1 MIGDVNLERAVLGSV
16 ISGHYRLQ
24 EYVDHALGPADFSD
38 RRHKHIAHVINYLVE
53 KQIPVDPLTVVNR
66 LWETGWTNKDGGA
79 CYVISVVELALEF
92 VIQMHEDRV
101 PGILAYHIAK
111 LQEYR
116 QLRELAI
123 ASESIMTAT
132 SKLEMSPGDL
142 CLSLEKKVAEIRERT
157 KTGTVDLGLA
167 MRDRLDVLERSTA
180 KHDIEPFMETGFSY
194 LDRRLGGLR
203 PGRSYIIAGYTG
215 HGKTQLALQIGLQAA
230 KYNYPVHF
238 VSIEMLA
245 SELAE
250 RGLFTKSRVDHEK
263 AENFELTAN
272 EWQQLR
278 DTVEYCKTIPFRV
291 GDKPRV
297 TIADLWNQARALK
310 ARIRTQGLFVVDYLG
325 LVLSKKQER
334 REREVADV
342 SQNLKA
348 IAKQFEIPVI
358 ALSQLRRPHGDRIP
372 RPTLSMLRESG
383 QIEQDADVVIF
394 VWHDE
399 AKKKEW
405 IIISKNRHGRRGTIS
420 MKFLNGWW
428 GQEYQGT
435 AEYGEGDIPF

>member
-16 ISGHYRLQ
+16 ISGRYRLQ

-38 RRHKHIAHVINYLVE
+38 KRNKHIARVINDLAE
-53 KQIPVDPLTVVNR
+53 KQRPIDLLTVTNR
-66 LWETGWTNKDGGA
+66 LWETGWKIKEGA
-79 CYVISVVELALEF
+79 ASHIVSITEQALEF
-92 VIQMHEDRV
+92 VVQLHEERV
-101 PGILAYHIAK
+101 PGVLSYHIAK
-111 LQEYR
+111 LKEYR

-132 SKLEMSPGDL
+132 GKLKMSPDEL
-142 CLSLEKKVAEIRERT
+142 CLSLEKRVAEIRERISSST
-157 KTGTVDLGLA
+157 TELGLA
-167 MRDRLDVLERSTA
+167 MRDRLDQLERATA

-215 HGKTQLALQIGLQAA
+215 HGKTQLALQIGLNAA

-263 AENFELTAN
+263 AENFELSPS

-278 DTVEYCKTIPFRV
+278 ETVEYCKTMPFRV

-297 TIADLWNQARALK
+297 TIGDLWTQVRALK
-310 ARIRTQGLFVVDYLG
+310 TSMRTQGLFVVDYLG

-405 IIISKNRHGRRGTIS
+405 LIISKNRHGRRGVIP
-420 MKFLNGWW
+420 MKFINGWW
-428 GQEYQGT
+428 GQEYQG
-435 AEYGEGDIPF
+435 AADYGEGDIPF

>member
-16 ISGHYRLQ
+16 ISGRYKLQ
-24 EYVDHALGPADFSD
+24 EYVDHTLGPADFSD
-38 RRHKHIAHVINYLVE
+38 KRNKHIARVINELIE
-53 KQIPVDPLTVVNR
+53 GQIQVDPLTVSNR
-66 LWETGWTNKDGGA
+66 LWETGWKIKDGAASHIVGITEQA
-79 CYVISVVELALEF
+79 LEYVIQLHGE
-92 VIQMHEDRV
+92 RV
-101 PGILAYHIAK
+101 PGVISYHIGK

-116 QLRELAI
+116 QLRELAA
-123 ASESIMTAT
+123 ASESIMAAT
-132 SKLEMSPGDL
+132 GKLEMSPGDL
-142 CLSLEKKVAEIRERT
+142 CLRLEKKVAEIRERISSST
-157 KTGTVDLGLA
+157 THLGLA
-167 MRDRLDVLERSTA
+167 MRDRLDLLERSTA
-180 KHDIEPFMETGFSY
+180 KHDVEPFMETGFGY

-263 AENFELTAN
+263 AENFELTAT

-278 DTVEYCKTIPFRV
+278 DTVEYCKTMPFKV

-297 TIADLWNQARALK
+297 TIGDLWTQARALK
-310 ARIRTQGLFVVDYLG
+310 ASIRTQGLFVVDYLG

-348 IAKQFEIPVI
+348 IAKQFKIPVI

-399 AKKKEW
+399 SKKKEW
-405 IIISKNRHGRRGTIS
+405 LIIAKNRHGRRGSIP
-420 MKFLNGWW
+420 MKFINGWW
-428 GQEYQGT
+428 GQEYLGDMMY
-435 AEYGEGDIPF
+435 EEGEVPF